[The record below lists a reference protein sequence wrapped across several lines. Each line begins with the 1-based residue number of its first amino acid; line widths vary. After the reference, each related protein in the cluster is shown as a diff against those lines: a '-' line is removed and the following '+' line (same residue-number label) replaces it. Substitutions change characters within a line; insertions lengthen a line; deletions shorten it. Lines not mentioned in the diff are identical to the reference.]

1 MRRMKDMVQA
11 NWVTSASNTLSPV
24 LPCPHPLTLPPPS
37 PPKKENQKKV
47 FKILFIISQVHLWI
61 LFLVTNYNFR
71 RLGINKQGNFDSF
84 LPMNMTLPLDFYLL
98 FFMTTQVVQVR

>member
-24 LPCPHPLTLPPPS
+24 LPCPHSSLPSPSHPLTPPP

-47 FKILFIISQVHLWI
+47 FKILFIISHVHLWI
-61 LFLVTNYNFR
+61 LFLVTNCNFR

-84 LPMNMTLPLDFYLL
+84 LPIAP
-98 FFMTTQVVQVR
+98 